1 MAKDAF
7 FDRYGVST
15 WLYANRP
22 LEEALRGIASV
33 GFRWVEIWA
42 DGFHVDPRL
51 GVDLAEVA
59 RLVDSLGLRVHSVHT
74 PFTGLNIGHPRLGDP
89 TLWRAVIGQ
98 SIRDAG
104 RLGAEVAVVHPSGHR
119 EPVAPADRAESVDA
133 VRALVADLVAVADES
148 GVRVALENMLD
159 GGIWKVGKSI
169 AELVDLFPD
178 PRVGFCL
185 DTGHAAVNGVD
196 NASEIRAAGARLI
209 SIHAA
214 NNDGKSDLHYP
225 PTQGVVSWPAVEAA
239 LREIHYPGRLM
250 LEVAGRGDPEGMIGR
265 LAALHSE
272 LPDA

>member
-1 MAKDAF
+1 LATDF

-22 LEEALRGIASV
+22 LEEALRGIAGA

-42 DGFHVDPRL
+42 DGFHLDPRL
-51 GVDLAEVA
+51 GVDLSEVS
-59 RLVDSLGLRVHSVHT
+59 RLVDTLGLRVHSVHT
-74 PFTGLNIGHPRLGDP
+74 PFSGLNLGHPRLGD
-89 TLWRAVIGQ
+89 RAVWHELIGQ

-119 EPVAPADRAESVDA
+119 AALEPGEQEASLEA
-133 VRALVADLVAVADES
+133 VRDLVAYLVEIGEGE

-159 GGIWKVGKSI
+159 SGYWKIGLTLAQL
-169 AELVDLFPD
+169 AELFPD

-196 NASEIRAAGARLI
+196 PATEVRATGGRLI

-214 NNDGKSDLHYP
+214 NNDGASDLHDP
-225 PTQGVVSWPAVEAA
+225 PNEGVVSWPLVEAA
-239 LREIHYPGRLM
+239 LRRQGYPGRLV
-250 LEVAGRGDPEGMIGR
+250 LEVAGHSDPDGMIARLSG
-265 LAALHSE
+265 LAAVLQG
-272 LPDA
+272 A